1 MKVFGDILGLV
12 FQAAAYYFI
21 GYALGLFCVWLLFM
35 GILLA
40 IFGCGVGLSAVA
52 G

>member
-21 GYALGLFCVWLLFM
+21 GYALGLFIIWLLCM

-40 IFGCGVGLSAVA
+40 IFGCGVGVAAVA